1 MISNLVK
8 GGNFDRLNEIFITF
22 NFFDDV
28 VDRNF
33 LIFEGEGNDQLEN
46 SKSNWFLFVLGF
58 PEKAILGDFFE

>member
-33 LIFEGEGNDQLEN
+33 LIFEGEGNDQLED
-46 SKSNWFLFVLGF
+46 SKSNWFLFILGL